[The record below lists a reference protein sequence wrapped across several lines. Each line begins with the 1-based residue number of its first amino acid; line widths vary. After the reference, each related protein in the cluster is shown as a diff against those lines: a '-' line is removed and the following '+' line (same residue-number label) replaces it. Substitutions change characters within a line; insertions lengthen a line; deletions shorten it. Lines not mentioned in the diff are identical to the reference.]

1 MSSLFT
7 LFRKEL
13 ADHFRSKR
21 IIILLALVWLS
32 GFSTIYIAGQS
43 IHQQVPSSD
52 FVFLLLFTASSG
64 ALPPFISFI
73 AFFGPLIGLALSF
86 DAINREQSSGT
97 LGLVLSQPIFRDTV
111 INGKFLAGLTV
122 IAFML
127 VSIVLIVSGLGLWL
141 LAIPPSLE
149 EVLRIITY
157 VAITIIYIGFWM
169 ALAMLLS
176 IFFKRITTS
185 VLAGISVWLFFFVF
199 MSMIAGLVADR
210 LAPVDRES
218 IESFLRHDELAQ
230 AIERVSPALL
240 YDEAVVTILRPT
252 VRTLNPVEVSA
263 VESLTSGN
271 LPLGQS
277 LLVIWP
283 HLVTIT
289 SLTLVCFAI
298 SYVKFLRQEIRAP

>member
-1 MSSLFT
+1 MSGLFT

-43 IHQQVPSSD
+43 IHQEVPASG

-64 ALPPFISFI
+64 SLPPFVSFI

-111 INGKFLAGLTV
+111 VNGKFLAGLTV
-122 IAFML
+122 IGFML
-127 VSIVLIVSGLGLWL
+127 VSIVLIVSGLGLWM

-157 VAITIIYIGFWM
+157 MAITIIYIGFWM
-169 ALAMLLS
+169 ALAMLFS

-185 VLAGISVWLFFFVF
+185 ALAGIAVWLFFLVF
-199 MSMIAGLVADR
+199 MPMIASLAADR
-210 LAPVDRES
+210 LAPVDEES
-218 IESFLRHDELAQ
+218 AESVLRHERLAQ
-230 AIERVSPALL
+230 AIGRVSPATL
-240 YDEAVVTILRPT
+240 YDEVVVTTLRPT
-252 VRTLNPVEVSA
+252 VRTLNPVMVSEV
-263 VESLTSGN
+263 EPITSGT

-277 LLVIWP
+277 LVIIWP